1 MSRFRSLFG
10 TQDMTVGR
18 PLTVLA
24 RFSVPL
30 LIGNFTQQLYN
41 TVDSIIVGQYIGDT
55 ALAAVGTAGP
65 ILNLLLVLFM
75 GIATGAGI
83 LSSQY
88 FGARDRATL
97 SRTVGNTML
106 LTLGSGLFMSL
117 LGYLATPFL
126 VGLTNPP
133 QDVAD
138 GAVIY
143 LQIIFIGFLG
153 GGAYNILSGVLRGMG
168 DSVYPLIY
176 LVIASLLNIVLDLVF
191 VANFG
196 MGIAGVAWATII
208 AQAVSGALCV
218 IRILRMRDQIDLNR
232 DTMRPDKIILKKLC
246 GLGIPAGI
254 TSAIFSMSA
263 ILVQGL
269 VNSMGTSVIATN
281 VAVMRVDGF
290 AMMPNFT
297 FGTAA
302 TTYIGQNIGAQR
314 TERLRAGVRDMMKLA
329 LTVSIVLV
337 LAIIFFGK
345 NLIAMFT
352 QTPEVI
358 ELGRQGLLWLS
369 FGYVCFAVT
378 QVLQGVMRGAGDTL
392 VPMWLSVIT
401 TVVLRMPLA
410 YLLAGLTRSADFP
423 QGSPHAIFASLLIS
437 WTIGTVLSI
446 IAYRKGAWRKKLPR
460 QMQEELKEEKAREK
474 AEKAGKKRT

>member
-1 MSRFRSLFG
+1 MNRLKSLFG
-10 TQDMTVGR
+10 TQDMTAGR
-18 PLTVLA
+18 PLSVLA
-24 RFSVPL
+24 KFSVPL

-41 TVDSIIVGQYIGDT
+41 TVDSIIVGRYIGDT

-83 LSSQY
+83 LSAQY
-88 FGARDRATL
+88 FGAQDRETL

-106 LTLGSGLFMSL
+106 LVLASGLLMSL
-117 LGYLATPFL
+117 TGYLATPFL
-126 VGLTNPP
+126 VGLTAPP
-133 QDVAD
+133 EEVCR

-143 LQIIFIGFLG
+143 LQIIFIGFMG

-168 DSVYPLIY
+168 DSVFPLIY
-176 LVIASLLNIVLDLVF
+176 LVIASLLNIVLDVVF

-208 AQAVSGALCV
+208 AQAVSGTLCV
-218 IRILRMRDQIDLNR
+218 IRILRMKDLIRLNR
-232 DTMRPDKIILKKLC
+232 DTMHPDGIILRKLC

-254 TSAIFSMSA
+254 TSAIFSTSA

-269 VNSMGTSVIATN
+269 VNSMGTAVIATN

-302 TTYIGQNIGAQR
+302 TTYIGQNIGAR
-314 TERLRAGVRDMMKLA
+314 KTERLRPGVRDMMRLA
-329 LTVSIVLV
+329 LGVSLTLV

-345 NLIAMFT
+345 NLIALFT
-352 QTPEVI
+352 ETPQVI

-369 FGYVCFAVT
+369 FGYICFSVS
-378 QVLQGVMRGAGDTL
+378 QVLQGVMRGAGDTM
-392 VPMWLSVIT
+392 VPMWISIICTVI
-401 TVVLRMPLA
+401 LRMPLA
-410 YLLAGLTRSADFP
+410 YLLAALTRGEAFP

-437 WTIGTVLSI
+437 WVMGTLLSV
-446 IAYRKGAWRKKLPR
+446 IAYRRGLWKKKLPKSMLR
-460 QMQEELKEEKAREK
+460 DLETR
-474 AEKAGKKRT
+474 

>member
-1 MSRFRSLFG
+1 
-10 TQDMTVGR
+10 MTVGR

-437 WTIGTVLSI
+437 WTIGTLLSI

>member
-1 MSRFRSLFG
+1 
-10 TQDMTVGR
+10 MTVGR

-369 FGYVCFAVT
+369 FGYVCFAMT